1 MQIIIALLQPNEW
14 MMIAAMVG
22 AAFYMINGYLANKQE
37 NPDMK
42 FDYTYLT
49 KTLVTV
55 MGAGLAFEAVEVN
68 EIGLGAII
76 IALMAGLGGN
86 SVLSKMATR
95 KEPCKSE

>member
-1 MQIIIALLQPNEW
+1 MQNIIELLQPNEW
-14 MMIAAMVG
+14 MMVAAMIG
-22 AAFYMINGYLANKQE
+22 AAFYMLNGYLANKQE

-55 MGAGLAFEAVEVN
+55 MGAGLAFETVEVS
-68 EIGLGAII
+68 ELGLGAII

-86 SVLSKMATR
+86 RVLSKMA
-95 KEPCKSE
+95 KKKKCE